1 MRQEQ
6 LRVIVAGDVDDE
18 EEVEEREEFVVK
30 ENDDDDDVESDVG
43 SVGSQHQFL
52 QSPLLFGR
60 LRSSLCVDT
69 QNYHVF

>member
-30 ENDDDDDVESDVG
+30 EKDDGDDVERDVG
-43 SVGSQHQFL
+43 SVGTVVGAGGEGAL
-52 QSPLLFGR
+52 Q
-60 LRSSLCVDT
+60 DT
-69 QNYHVF
+69 RA